1 MSDTQKH
8 NKPNVPNLRFPE
20 FSEEWKQYS
29 LGEIT
34 EQFSRR
40 NKKRIDYPMFSVTNS
55 KGFVNQ
61 QEQFEDREMKGDDI
75 AAYKI
80 ICPGEFAYN
89 PARINVGSIARYDG
103 EKECM
108 ISSLYVC
115 FKANKEYVD
124 SQLLLH
130 ILKSPKM
137 VYNYGINGEGGVRI
151 YLFYPNFSRIKVK
164 LPSIKEQRRLASF
177 LDLIE
182 ERISIQNKVIKDLI
196 RIKESTTR
204 RLLRQKDESSR
215 IVTLGE
221 ITEMVS
227 RRNKDRNNYPM
238 YSVTNDRGFIP
249 QTDQFEDREMIGN
262 DIGSYKII
270 HKDEIAYN
278 PARINVGSIAQ
289 YTEVEPCMI
298 SSLYVCIR
306 AKEGVDSKWLI
317 HVLKSEQ
324 LINYY
329 NLYAEGGVRLYLFY
343 PNFSR
348 IKVTLPSITMQKQI
362 ADTLAAIEDKINLES
377 SILNGYIR
385 SRQALLNCLFI

>member
-1 MSDTQKH
+1 MADRDGGCSSDVFVMQANNHLCDKDFLHYIIANERFITYVMSGVKGVKMPRGDKRQMKSYGLSI
-8 NKPNVPNLRFPE
+8 P
-20 FSEEWKQYS
+20 S
-29 LGEIT
+29 LK
-34 EQFSRR
+34 EQ
-40 NKKRIDYPMFSVTNS
+40 
-55 KGFVNQ
+55 Q
-61 QEQFEDREMKGDDI
+61 H
-75 AAYKI
+75 
-80 ICPGEFAYN
+80 
-89 PARINVGSIARYDG
+89 IARF
-103 EKECM
+103 
-108 ISSLYVC
+108 IS
-115 FKANKEYVD
+115 
-124 SQLLLH
+124 LLD
-130 ILKSPKM
+130 
-137 VYNYGINGEGGVRI
+137 NRI
-151 YLFYPNFSRIKVK
+151 AV
-164 LPSIKEQRRLASF
+164 
-177 LDLIE
+177 
-182 ERISIQNKVIKDLI
+182 QNKVIKDLM

-204 RLLRQKDESSR
+204 RLLKQKDASSR

-249 QTDQFEDREMIGN
+249 QTEQFEDREMIGE

-317 HVLKSEQ
+317 QVLKSEQ

-348 IKVTLPSITMQKQI
+348 IKVSLPSITMQKRI
-362 ADTLAAIEDKINLES
+362 ADTLAAIEDKIELES

-385 SRQALLNCLFI
+385 SKQSLLNSLFI